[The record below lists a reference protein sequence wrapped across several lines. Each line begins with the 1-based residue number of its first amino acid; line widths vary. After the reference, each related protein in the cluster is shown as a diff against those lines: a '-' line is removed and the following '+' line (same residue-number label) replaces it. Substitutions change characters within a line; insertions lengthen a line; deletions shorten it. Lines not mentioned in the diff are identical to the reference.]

1 MMSRM
6 LKVVVVDDSAYVR
19 KTVKQMLTRS
29 PFIDV
34 VGTAQ
39 DGQEA
44 LEVVE
49 QLNPDVVVLDL
60 NMPEMDGVEFL
71 RKQMPRRRVPVV
83 VLSSSSASGEQV
95 KAALDAGA
103 VDFVQKPTAVA
114 SDKMLEITSD
124 LIEKVKTA
132 AG

>member
-1 MMSRM
+1 M

-19 KTVKQMLTRS
+19 KTVTQMLTRS
-29 PFIDV
+29 PFIEV

-39 DGQEA
+39 DGLEA
-44 LEVVE
+44 LDVVE
-49 QLNPDVVVLDL
+49 KLNPDVVVLDL

-83 VLSSSSASGEQV
+83 VVSSSSASGEQV

-103 VDFVQKPTAVA
+103 VDFLQKPTAVA
-114 SDKMLEITSD
+114 SDKMLEITDD

-132 AG
+132 GG

>member
-1 MMSRM
+1 M

-49 QLNPDVVVLDL
+49 QLNPDVVILDL

>member
-1 MMSRM
+1 MSRM